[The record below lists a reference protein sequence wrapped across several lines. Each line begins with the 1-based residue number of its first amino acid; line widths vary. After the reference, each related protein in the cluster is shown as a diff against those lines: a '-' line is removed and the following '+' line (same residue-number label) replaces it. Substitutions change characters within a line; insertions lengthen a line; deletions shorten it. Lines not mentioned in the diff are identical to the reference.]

1 MDLINDDDFDSDDEM
16 MSDVVNSTRTNGNIC
31 CGRHGLTTNTVRGSP
46 ATFCQIITE
55 ALTSNTFRDSLD
67 MQSVQRLLF
76 PSNIWTSEQ
85 LELLCYFSD
94 TRMNLLNDYVQHLMI
109 NRQHLKS
116 IATFSDSEQITENVG
131 DVLHK
136 ISQFT
141 WSKSTPSRLC
151 KGASGS
157 TIIVAVNE
165 AISCLNEITILRIH
179 AQSHPLQQLLIEFIE
194 ATWTD
199 IKMCRDLCMAQK
211 QYRQNETV
219 VSNRR
224 KTTGQR
230 KGPQKELPS
239 TVEHICLDLVDLVV
253 DDSPLNSAIFLDC
266 TDMDVGMIHSSNLSG
281 KRSRANDDDPLTER

>member
-1 MDLINDDDFDSDDEM
+1 MTTSTQM
-16 MSDVVNSTRTNGNIC
+16 MQRMSDVVNCTRTNGSIC
-31 CGRHGLTTNTVRGSP
+31 CGRHGLITNTVRGSP
-46 ATFCQIITE
+46 ATFCQIITA

-94 TRMNLLNDYVQHLMI
+94 TRMTLLNDYVQHLMI

-116 IATFSDSEQITENVG
+116 IATFSNSEQITENVG

-165 AISCLNEITILRIH
+165 AI
-179 AQSHPLQQLLIEFIE
+179 
-194 ATWTD
+194 
-199 IKMCRDLCMAQK
+199 
-211 QYRQNETV
+211 V
-219 VSNRR
+219 
-224 KTTGQR
+224 
-230 KGPQKELPS
+230 
-239 TVEHICLDLVDLVV
+239 
-253 DDSPLNSAIFLDC
+253 
-266 TDMDVGMIHSSNLSG
+266 
-281 KRSRANDDDPLTER
+281 